1 MSRLQAVV
9 IGGGRN
15 PEHEVSL
22 ASAAAVAAGLDRS
35 RYDVIALTID
45 RAGHWRDDA
54 GIEIGLARA
63 IDVLRGCDVAIPMVH
78 GRLGEDGALAALCEL
93 TGVPYVGSG
102 IGAGA
107 IGMDKRVTKLLANA
121 AGIPTAAAVL
131 LDRTTAHAYR
141 FREPVVVKPVSAGSS
156 VGVSLVTSAAALT
169 DAVAA
174 ALAVD
179 DHILVEERLEGREI
193 DVAVLRLAGGATIV
207 TPPLEIVVDGV
218 FDRGTK
224 YGGHAVFRVP
234 AVLHDEERWEL
245 ERAAERMYD
254 ALDCS
259 GVARIDFFLTSDGP
273 VLNEVNTTPGFTAQ
287 SQVPRM
293 FAAAG
298 IRYSELLD
306 LLVEGAL
313 AQRQTADAR
322 PDAPPSAHPTQQVE
336 GCSASPEI
344 MA

>member
-1 MSRLQAVV
+1 MSRPQVVV

-15 PEHEVSL
+15 SEHEVSL
-22 ASAAAVAAGLDRS
+22 ASAASVVAGLDRS
-35 RYDVIALTID
+35 RYDVVPLTID
-45 RAGHWRDDA
+45 RAGRWENAA
-54 GIEIGLARA
+54 GAEIGLSRA
-63 IDVLRGCDVAIPMVH
+63 IEVLRGCEVAIPMVH

-93 TGVPYVGSG
+93 IGVPYVGSG

-131 LDRTTAHAYR
+131 LDRSTAHAYR
-141 FREPVVVKPVSAGSS
+141 FREAVVVKPVSAGSS
-156 VGVSLVTSAAALT
+156 VGVSLVTSAGSLT
-169 DAVAA
+169 EAIDA

-179 DHILVEERLEGREI
+179 DHILIEERLVGREI
-193 DVAVLRLAGGATIV
+193 DVAVLRRADGSTIV

-218 FDRGTK
+218 FDHDAK
-224 YGGHAVFRVP
+224 YGGGAVFRVP
-234 AVLHDEERWEL
+234 AVLSDEERWEL

-259 GVARIDFFLTSDGP
+259 GVARIDFFLTAGGP
-273 VLNEVNTTPGFTAQ
+273 VLNEVNTTPGLTAQ

-313 AQRQTADAR
+313 ASGRR
-322 PDAPPSAHPTQQVE
+322 
-336 GCSASPEI
+336 I

>member
-1 MSRLQAVV
+1 MSRLRVVV
-9 IGGGRN
+9 IGGGN
-15 PEHEVSL
+15 NSEHEVSL
-22 ASAAAVAAGLDRS
+22 ASAASVAAGLDRS
-35 RYDVIALTID
+35 RYDVIPLTID
-45 RAGHWRDDA
+45 RVGRWEDAAGV
-54 GIEIGLARA
+54 EIGLSRA
-63 IDVLRGCDVAIPMVH
+63 IEVLRGCDVVIPMVH

-93 TGVPYVGSG
+93 IGVPYVGSG

-107 IGMDKRVTKLLANA
+107 IGMDKRMTKLLANA

-141 FREPVVVKPVSAGSS
+141 FREPVVVKPLSAGSS
-156 VGVSLVTSAAALT
+156 VGVSLVTSPASLT
-169 DAVAA
+169 DAVDA

-179 DHILVEERLEGREI
+179 DHILIEERLIGREI
-193 DVAVLRLAGGATIV
+193 DVAVLRRADGGTIV
-207 TPPLEIVVDGV
+207 TPALEIVVDGV
-218 FDRGTK
+218 FDHGAK
-224 YGGHAVFRVP
+224 YGGQAVFRVP
-234 AVLHDEERWEL
+234 AVLGDEERWEL

-259 GVARIDFFLTSDGP
+259 GVARIDFFVTADGP

-298 IRYSELLD
+298 IRYPELLD
-306 LLVEGAL
+306 LLVEAAL
-313 AQRQTADAR
+313 ADGRSVDR
-322 PDAPPSAHPTQQVE
+322 R
-336 GCSASPEI
+336 I